1 MAPDKNKPPGTGHGG
16 RHLLAFRLLREGGL
30 KPAFALGF
38 LTRQFPGTANSFG
51 FLARF
56 FDGGFLEMLLEL
68 HFAEHAFTLQFFLQ
82 SPKGLIDIVVT
93 NTNLH
98 VVFTTFLS
106 LSCKNLQEVAV

>member
-1 MAPDKNKPPGTGHGG
+1 MSGSSET
-16 RHLLAFRLLREGGL
+16 AFT
-30 KPAFALGF
+30 LGF
-38 LTRQFPGTANSFG
+38 FARQFTGTPDSFG

-56 FDGGFLEMLLEL
+56 LDGGFLEMLLEL

-82 SPKGLIDIVVT
+82 SPEGLIDIVVT

-106 LSCKNLQEVAV
+106 WSCKNLQEVAV